1 MKGECT
7 MESIN
12 TAFTTAVGTIKTDT
26 ISMIETALPA
36 GLAIAGIMIAVRL
49 GINFFRSIAN

>member
-1 MKGECT
+1 
-7 MESIN
+7 MESSN
-12 TAFTTAVGTIKTDT
+12 TAFTTAVGTSKTDT

>member
-1 MKGECT
+1 

-12 TAFTTAVGTIKTDT
+12 TAFTTAVGAIKTDT

>member
-1 MKGECT
+1 

-26 ISMIETALPA
+26 ISMIQTALPA
-36 GLAIAGIMIAVRL
+36 GIAIA
-49 GINFFRSIAN
+49 

>member
-1 MKGECT
+1 

-36 GLAIAGIMIAVRL
+36 ALSIAGIMIAVRL
-49 GINFFRSIAN
+49 GINFFRSVAN

>member
-1 MKGECT
+1 MKGECA
-7 MESIN
+7 MESIS

>member
-1 MKGECT
+1 

-12 TAFTTAVGTIKTDT
+12 QAFTTAVGTIKTDT

-49 GINFFRSIAN
+49 GIHFFRSIAN